1 MEQPKG
7 KTKPFVEL
15 VWDMIYDSGL
25 HLRFWVE
32 ATQTIIYTLNGIE
45 TCTQK
50 GKTSFKT
57 WTKEKPFVIH
67 MKVFGCDGYVHV
79 LKELWKKLNGKSVK
93 GVFMAYNPTNKAY
106 CLWLSDN
113 KKKIDEHRDITFNE
127 EEMSSQNPNKDTW
140 STRHVFF
147 KINEPFKISTYMFLE
162 QLLVVVKMHH

>member
-1 MEQPKG
+1 
-7 KTKPFVEL
+7 
-15 VWDMIYDSGL
+15 MIYDSGL

-32 ATQTIIYTLNGIE
+32 ATQTIIYTLNSIE